1 MARLEP
7 DGLLWNPERNC
18 LVGATAPMAVMMDL
32 LKNRIGATD
41 AECRAIGHDNPL
53 ALIGGGGC

>member
-1 MARLEP
+1 
-7 DGLLWNPERNC
+7 
-18 LVGATAPMAVMMDL
+18 MAVMMDL

-53 ALIGGGGC
+53 ALIGGCGC